1 MKKGYMCILKNGG
14 AQMKRPKFLLFLIMI
29 LPWFTLP
36 LLGGKAIKRFL
47 PAAIFISIVSKVI
60 DIIAEKRKWW
70 KYYTTIHPL
79 LKGSAPLVLGP
90 FFASAF
96 WSLKNTYGK
105 FVSYLISNLLL
116 HIAFATI
123 GMWVLK
129 RLRITSLDKMSRV
142 QLVFVLLFRALVLY
156 GFQFVKES
164 MEKRRDNQVLTRN

>member
-1 MKKGYMCILKNGG
+1 
-14 AQMKRPKFLLFLIMI
+14 MKRPKFLLFLIMI

-36 LLGGKAIKRFL
+36 FVGEKAIKRFL
-47 PAAIFISIVSKVI
+47 PAVIFISMVSKII
-60 DIIAEKRKWW
+60 DIIAGKRNWW

-79 LKGSAPLVLGP
+79 LKGSAPLVFGP
-90 FFASAF
+90 FLASAF

-105 FVSYLISNLLL
+105 FVSYLMSNLLL

-142 QLVFVLLFRALVLY
+142 QLVFVLLFRALLLY

-164 MEKRRDNQVLTRN
+164 MEKRRNNQMPARN

>member
-1 MKKGYMCILKNGG
+1 
-14 AQMKRPKFLLFLIMI
+14 MKRPKFLLFLIMI

-36 LLGGKAIKRFL
+36 FLGGKAIKRFL

-60 DIIAEKRKWW
+60 DIIAKKRKWW

-79 LKGSAPLVLGP
+79 LKGSMPLVLGP
-90 FFASAF
+90 FFASAL

-105 FVSYLISNLLL
+105 FASYIMSNLLL

-123 GMWVLK
+123 GMCILK
-129 RLRITSLDKMSRV
+129 RLRITSLDKMNRV

-156 GFQFVKES
+156 GFQFMKES
-164 MEKRRDNQVLTRN
+164 IEKRRSNQIPPRN